1 MKKLQ
6 KSSGQIK
13 VNGAEA
19 LVGTLKK
26 LGVDTSFGIVG
37 SSLLEVFDLLP
48 KAGIRYFGA
57 RHEQFAGHMADA
69 YSRITGKPSLCI
81 VQNGAGLTNTVT
93 ASATAYYA
101 HSPVIFLSGAPM
113 STTVGR
119 NTYQEA
125 DHVSIMK
132 PVTKMSERPLGPGR
146 IAEATKRA
154 YRYATSGVPGPVHID
169 ILRDFLYEM
178 VEYDKSKPKLIYG
191 AMSPPPESAEEIA
204 LALKR
209 AKHPVILAGGG
220 VVTSGASDTVK
231 SFSKEFGIPIC
242 STYMHNDVVD
252 NDYELMLGAIG
263 RGGSMAAMN
272 FMLKSDLVLALG
284 TRLDEFTFVPYY
296 DFQYAPESA
305 VWIQVNED
313 PDTLDRSRRVDY
325 AVMADVSQTLYALT
339 KAMRSSG
346 FKKNK
351 ATHAEVKAEKARHI
365 KQLAEAYGRP
375 HQKLTAP
382 DVYLALRKRI
392 PRDFIATVDI
402 GATPAYAYSLLEYH
416 ASKSLIATGPFAGI
430 GFSIPAAIGAKIA
443 APRRSVYAFVGD
455 GAFTME
461 LPALITSVE
470 YGIGINVVVCDN
482 GEWGAEKANQRDFYE
497 GRYVGTNLKNPD
509 FAEVVRALGGN
520 PTVVEKKEELDKAVK
535 GAFEH
540 KGLNVLIAKV
550 DPKDLPAP
558 ARKDALKKP
567 VRGLF
572 H

>member
-1 MKKLQ
+1 
-6 KSSGQIK
+6 
-13 VNGAEA
+13 
-19 LVGTLKK
+19 
-26 LGVDTSFGIVG
+26 
-37 SSLLEVFDLLP
+37 
-48 KAGIRYFGA
+48 
-57 RHEQFAGHMADA
+57 
-69 YSRITGKPSLCI
+69 
-81 VQNGAGLTNTVT
+81 
-93 ASATAYYA
+93 
-101 HSPVIFLSGAPM
+101 
-113 STTVGR
+113 
-119 NTYQEA
+119 
-125 DHVSIMK
+125 
-132 PVTKMSERPLGPGR
+132 
-146 IAEATKRA
+146 
-154 YRYATSGVPGPVHID
+154 
-169 ILRDFLYEM
+169 
-178 VEYDKSKPKLIYG
+178 
-191 AMSPPPESAEEIA
+191 
-204 LALKR
+204 
-209 AKHPVILAGGG
+209 
-220 VVTSGASDTVK
+220 
-231 SFSKEFGIPIC
+231 
-242 STYMHNDVVD
+242 
-252 NDYELMLGAIG
+252 MLGAIG
-263 RGGSMAAMN
+263 RGGSLAAMN

-296 DFQYAPESA
+296 DFQYAPEGA

-313 PDTLDRSRRVDY
+313 PDTLDRSRWVDY
-325 AVMADVSQTLYALT
+325 AVMADVSQTLYALS
-339 KAMRSSG
+339 KAMRSFG

-351 ATHAEVKAEKARHI
+351 MILNEVKAEKSRHM
-365 KQLAEAYGRP
+365 KQLAETYGRP
-375 HQKLTAP
+375 HQNLTAP
-382 DVYLALRKRI
+382 DVYLALRKRL

-443 APRRSVYAFVGD
+443 APKRSVYAFVGD

-520 PTVVEKKEELDKAVK
+520 PTVVERKEELDKAVK
-535 GAFEH
+535 EAFER

-567 VRGLF
+567 LRGLF